1 MESRALA
8 YLQAQGLVLLAR
20 NVRYRVG
27 ELDLVMRHG
36 EIIAF
41 IEVRYRAP
49 SAFGTAADSVGLA
62 KQTRIR
68 RAAALW
74 LQAQHFAREPACRL
88 DLVTIDGEQLRW
100 IANAFSA

>member
-36 EIIAF
+36 ETIAF